1 MVKTRIFCKRVYRRG
16 ASDSFAPDGQDW
28 GFQPQDSG
36 QVKKS
41 GFAPFRKSIT
51 ANSKHGG
58 ALRIDHVMQIHHLF
72 WIPSGLPAKD
82 GVYVEDN
89 EQDLLNVLALE
100 SVRNQNIIVGEDLGT
115 LPFNFRE
122 RLIDRGIFS
131 YRIFYFERDANLNQI
146 PLSDYPTRALV
157 SLSNHDLPTFAG
169 FWQGLDIEERIQIGR
184 IKQEEGHTIR
194 LERAAQK
201 AKIIERLVNDG
212 CLAAK
217 VAHRAWTSETLTDEL
232 HTAVLNFVMQT
243 PSRLAIVSIEDL
255 VADNVSRIFP
265 ALRLNVLI
273 GSQKQNL
280 LYKN

>member
-1 MVKTRIFCKRVYRRG
+1 M
-16 ASDSFAPDGQDW
+16 
-28 GFQPQDSG
+28 
-36 QVKKS
+36 
-41 GFAPFRKSIT
+41 
-51 ANSKHGG
+51 
-58 ALRIDHVMQIHHLF
+58 
-72 WIPSGLPAKD
+72 PAKD

-212 CLAAK
+212 CLAPE

-255 VADNVSRIFP
+255 VADTR
-265 ALRLNVLI
+265 
-273 GSQKQNL
+273 QQNL
-280 LYKN
+280 PGTTTERPNWVTKTKFTLQELRNHPEAVRMAAKFKDLVLRTERYFEFKV